1 MWDDIGSPLW
11 LCKQCTWSN
20 QVHLHAKGGFAKEMS
35 LFSVCVWVHNISTA
49 LWPSVC
55 VSRLTGSG
63 QKGARCSIRQKIPET
78 YFKHTQT
85 HHSATVTLQYYWQQ
99 TPFSF
104 QLWPYFNYILM
115 TLLNELSLRCATM
128 SEAYLHEG
136 SSRVQCQ
143 CLPPNRTDL
152 ET

>member
-20 QVHLHAKGGFAKEMS
+20 QVHLHAKGVLQKKCPFLVCACECTILVQHFGPQ
-35 LFSVCVWVHNISTA
+35 SVCPDSQAPDKKGPDA
-49 LWPSVC
+49 LS
-55 VSRLTGSG
+55 S
-63 QKGARCSIRQKIPET
+63 KKIPET